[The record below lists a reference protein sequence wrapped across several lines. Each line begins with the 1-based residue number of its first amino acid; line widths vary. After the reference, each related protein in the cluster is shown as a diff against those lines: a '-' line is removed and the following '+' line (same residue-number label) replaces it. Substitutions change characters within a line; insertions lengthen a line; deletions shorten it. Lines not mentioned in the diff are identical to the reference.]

1 MKNKKVREVKTPS
14 IRFSIPKLAARLP
27 TLWSFNI
34 PLGGGIYMGGG
45 KLIIGSLS
53 VVALGFLASMFMLIS
68 SGEQQ
73 ITFPML
79 GAQYTA
85 PSMVGN
91 NIVDREF
98 PADRSQTLQIN
109 MPANLR
115 LDLISFKNINL
126 GKSGLTDAFQIAG
139 TSTSDVI
146 TVDELIIKNSEF
158 PTMDWANGDIYLI
171 NATTSVV
178 AAGHTFSPT
187 MSSTTNDVVIGSGRG
202 ATSYIAEDMTVDRI
216 LLLQSTTGGD
226 VIIDKLI
233 LDGVRAWVGAFN
245 ADYFEI
251 GTLTLENVRVGDD
264 GDINSADLIINST
277 VKVNT
282 VNDGVVEEP
291 VYIR

>member
-1 MKNKKVREVKTPS
+1 MKDKKFNTPTVR
-14 IRFSIPKLAARLP
+14 FGIPNITAKLP
-27 TLWSFNI
+27 KFWNFKI
-34 PLGGGIYMGGG
+34 PIFGGLYMGGG
-45 KLIIGSLS
+45 KFIVVSFSTIAIGFVASLFVLIN
-53 VVALGFLASMFMLIS
+53 

-115 LDLISFKNINL
+115 LDLVSFKNINL
-126 GKSGLTDAFQIAG
+126 GKQGLTDAFQIAG

-146 TVDELIIKNSEF
+146 TIETVTIKNSSF
-158 PTMDWANGDIYLI
+158 PTMDWANGNIFTV
-171 NATTSVV
+171 NATSSVI

-187 MSSTTNDVVIGSGRG
+187 MASSTNDVVIGSGRG

-226 VIIDKLI
+226 VIIENLI
-233 LDGVRAWVGAFN
+233 LDNVNAWTGAFN
-245 ADYFEI
+245 SDYFEI
-251 GTLTLENVRVGDD
+251 GTLILENIRIGDD
-264 GDINSADLIINST
+264 GDINSADLVINSS
-277 VKVNT
+277 VSVNT
-282 VNDGVVEEP
+282 VNDGVKEEP
-291 VYIR
+291 IWIR